1 MDAHAAVR
9 TFYGFFHN
17 DSNTCNLMSAAL
29 AAEPKA
35 DRSYAKEHRMRS
47 DHVKTA

>member
-17 DSNTCNLMSAAL
+17 DRNTCNLML
-29 AAEPKA
+29 DDFDGGIQVIRRRHK
-35 DRSYAKEHRMRS
+35 
-47 DHVKTA
+47 